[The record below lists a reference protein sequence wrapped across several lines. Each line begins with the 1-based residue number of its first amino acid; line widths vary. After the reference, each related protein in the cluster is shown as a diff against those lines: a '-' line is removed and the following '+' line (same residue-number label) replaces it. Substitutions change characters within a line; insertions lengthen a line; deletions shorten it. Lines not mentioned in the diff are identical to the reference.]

1 MEHGGLKFSSGSIII
16 SLDPDSK
23 KVNIT
28 GNIKDTAVT
37 GNVTL
42 KPVKAAKEKK

>member
-1 MEHGGLKFSSGSIII
+1 MELIGAKFKSGYVQL

-23 KVNIT
+23 KVIIT
-28 GNIKDTAVT
+28 GMIKDTAVT

-42 KPVKAAKEKK
+42 KPVKAAKEKN